1 MQKSCRVSV
10 QPERPQVAVV
20 PRQRLLQLEPPR
32 PESTLA
38 RERHPGA
45 APAAPAILRA
55 RVPAKESGTC
65 SIDNDSRVDGS
76 TATVLADLS
85 GSVQVGCAVCPRRSL
100 LLKGTS
106 YPLLRPNK

>member
-76 TATVLADLS
+76 TATVLIDLS
-85 GSVQVGCAVCPRRSL
+85 GRSL
-100 LLKGTS
+100 S
-106 YPLLRPNK
+106 HSPLLSMTPRFAPVRFASQTV

>member
-20 PRQRLLQLEPPR
+20 PRQRLLRLEPPR
-32 PESTLA
+32 LESRLA
-38 RERHPGA
+38 RDRRPGA
-45 APAAPAILRA
+45 ATAAPAILRA

-76 TATVLADLS
+76 TATVLVDLS
-85 GSVQVGCAVCPRRSL
+85 GRPLSHS
-100 LLKGTS
+100 
-106 YPLLRPNK
+106 PLLSMTPRFAPVRFVSQTV